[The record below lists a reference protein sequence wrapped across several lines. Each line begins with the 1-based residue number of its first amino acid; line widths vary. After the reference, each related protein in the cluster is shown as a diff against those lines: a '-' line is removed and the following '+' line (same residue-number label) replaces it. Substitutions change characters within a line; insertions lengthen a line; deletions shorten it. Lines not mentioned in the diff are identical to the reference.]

1 MEYADDTDLQCYREA
16 FNEYAQEYLDWFNTV
31 CLGDYRSTNITG
43 SFLDWIAAGIY
54 GLKRVPLS
62 TSLTTA
68 FGAYATVPFADL
80 AYAGLYIDDNSTT
93 ANMSDDIFK
102 RTMTWNLYEGD
113 GFQFTTTWLKRRVM
127 RFLTGANGNDGPFT
141 NTQYVSVVW
150 DARYSAQVVLTISS
164 LMLAY
169 ATVPFA
175 DLAYAGLYIDDN
187 STTANMSDD
196 IFKRTMTWN
205 LYEGDGFQFT
215 TTWLKRRVMRFL
227 TGANGND
234 GPFTNTQYVSVVWDA
249 RYSAQVV
256 LTIPTTMNSVASTLA
271 LCISNGI
278 LNLPLGYNITI
289 SILPDSS
296 EETTSGGI

>member
-1 MEYADDTDLQCYREA
+1 MADTTSPLLKIPPSYLYMEYADDTDLQCYREA

-31 CLGDYRSTNITG
+31 CLGDYRSTDITG

-150 DARYSAQVVLTISS
+150 DARYSAQV
-164 LMLAY
+164 A
-169 ATVPFA
+169 
-175 DLAYAGLYIDDN
+175 
-187 STTANMSDD
+187 
-196 IFKRTMTWN
+196 
-205 LYEGDGFQFT
+205 
-215 TTWLKRRVMRFL
+215 
-227 TGANGND
+227 
-234 GPFTNTQYVSVVWDA
+234 
-249 RYSAQVV
+249 